1 MNTCIHP
8 LQNEKIW
15 RVRQTSFSKA
25 ERVLQNTYIDLLCIE
40 TNDAYKQILNLFT
53 DIKNKRLK
61 TKILSVV
68 PDNEELKEIL
78 LSYGSDDYLCKPYK
92 PEDLILRT
100 KNLINCI
107 PIKYPLIYESKFLK
121 YEKKFNRVMY
131 KKTYIPLTPREVLI
145 IKLLIK
151 QSFVSNTEIQK
162 YLKAKLGKKY
172 SSSYITVS
180 IHRIRKKIKL
190 CTGRNLIRNKYGSG
204 YYIL

>member
-25 ERVLQNTYIDLLCIE
+25 ERVLKNTYIDLLCIE

-68 PDNEELKEIL
+68 PDNGELKEIL

-100 KNLINCI
+100 KSLINCI

-121 YEKKFNRVMY
+121 YEKKFNKVMY
-131 KKTYIPLTPREVLI
+131 KNTYIPLTPREVLI

-151 QSFVSNTEIQK
+151 RSFVSNTEIQK
-162 YLKAKLGKKY
+162 YLKARLDKNY

-204 YYIL
+204 YFIL